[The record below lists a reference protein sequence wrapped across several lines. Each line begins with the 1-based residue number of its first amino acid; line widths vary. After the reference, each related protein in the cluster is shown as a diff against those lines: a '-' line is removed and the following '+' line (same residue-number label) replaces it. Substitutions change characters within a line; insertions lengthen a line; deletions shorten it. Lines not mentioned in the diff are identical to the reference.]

1 MMKKHEIRTLRE
13 QSHVDS
19 VKIIRSPSDAS
30 EWVVLFK
37 LVDGKSFLLVSDD
50 DQVCSYVALDAAVQ
64 ALDAL
69 GFARAEVLF

>member
-1 MMKKHEIRTLRE
+1 MRKHEIEALRKKGL
-13 QSHVDS
+13 VDS
-19 VKIIRSPSDAS
+19 VKIVRSPADAN

-37 LVDGKSFLLVSDD
+37 EKDGKSFFLISDN
-50 DQVCSYVALDAAVQ
+50 DQVCSYATLDAAVH